1 VTARAS
7 MPDVTALRLREELEP
22 RRLIPTLTFGLVV
35 GALEVVVAISFAA
48 LIFAGRLS
56 THIEAGIGLSL
67 LSAVVIM
74 VMVALR
80 SSVPGVIGSVQDS
93 TAAVLALIAAGIALE
108 VPATGDES
116 FLTVVV
122 AIALTTVATGVFLLA
137 LGLLRLGN
145 LIRFMPYPVVG
156 GFLAGTG
163 WLLAKGA
170 IGVLSDVTVSLA
182 ALQQLFAA
190 DAVEKWL
197 PGLGFAVVLL
207 LLVRRS
213 RHFLLIPAALFASLV
228 LFYAVA
234 AAAGVGVSELKT
246 DGWLLGPFPGTGF
259 WQPWTIEGL
268 GHADWSAILN
278 QGPNMA
284 TVVLVGAVALLLN
297 TSGIELAI
305 DRDVDLNREL
315 RVSGGANMVAGLG
328 GGIVGFPT
336 LSLTALAHRSGA
348 GRLVGIVAGF
358 VCSVAL
364 ILGGSFL
371 SLVPRVVV
379 GGLLLFLGLAFL
391 VEWVYDAWFKLP
403 RADYA
408 IVVLILLVIAAFGFL
423 QGVAF
428 GLVMAVALFV
438 VDYSRTEV
446 VKHTFTGGSYR
457 SKVDRDPRQL
467 DVLQAHGDEV
477 FILELQGFLFFGTA
491 NSLLERIRA
500 RALDVA
506 DNHLSFLVLDFRR
519 VTGLDSSAVLAFIK
533 VYRLSEGQG
542 FALLVAGLSDRTR
555 RHLERGG
562 FSEAALPGLNLF
574 PDLDRAIESC
584 EDWLLERETAV
595 QEGRRPLRSLLRDG
609 LGLSVDIERLLPYLE
624 LVELPAGHDLIR
636 QGEPSS
642 DVYFL
647 ESGQL
652 TAVLTRPEGDR
663 VRLRTMAPG
672 TVVGEVT
679 MYLGSVRGASVIT
692 DQASRLYR
700 LTAHTLEAMEQNDPG
715 LAGALHRAFAR
726 LLARRLNDSLRTMEA
741 LLD

>member
-7 MPDVTALRLREELEP
+7 MRDVTALRLREELEP

-56 THIEAGIGLSL
+56 THLEAGIGLSL

-80 SSVPGVIGSVQDS
+80 SSLPGVIGSVQDS

-108 VPATGDES
+108 VPATGDER

-122 AIALTTVATGVFLLA
+122 AIALTTIATGVFLLA

-182 ALQQLFAA
+182 ALRQLFAA

-207 LLVRRS
+207 FLVRRS
-213 RHFLLIPAALFASLV
+213 RHFLLIPAALFGSLA
-228 LFYAVA
+228 LFYAVV

-246 DGWLLGPFPGTGF
+246 DGWLLGPFPGTGY

-284 TVVLVGAVALLLN
+284 TVALVGAVALLLN

-371 SLVPRVVV
+371 SLIPRVVV

-467 DVLQAHGDEV
+467 DVLQAHGNEV

-506 DNHLSFLVLDFRR
+506 DSHLSFLVLDFRR

-533 VYRLSEGQG
+533 VHRLSEGQG

-555 RHLERGG
+555 RHLQRGG

-584 EDWLLERETAV
+584 EDLLLERETAV
-595 QEGRRPLRSLLRDG
+595 QEGRRPLRTLLRDG

-636 QGEPSS
+636 QGESSS

-679 MYLGSVRGASVIT
+679 MYLGSVRGASVVT
-692 DQASRLYR
+692 DKASRLYR
-700 LTAHTLEAMEQNDPG
+700 LTAHTLEAMERNDPG
-715 LAGALHRAFAR
+715 LASALHRAFAR